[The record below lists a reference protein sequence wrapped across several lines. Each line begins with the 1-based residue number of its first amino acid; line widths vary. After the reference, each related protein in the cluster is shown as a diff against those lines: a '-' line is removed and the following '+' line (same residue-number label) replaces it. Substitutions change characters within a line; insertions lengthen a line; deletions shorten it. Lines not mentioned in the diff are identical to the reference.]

1 MPYAITAW
9 KWIRHCCNICHH
21 WVGSISI
28 CQVTIYGAPAPRLAL
43 ENSNHYA
50 PLLSVLY
57 FPFSETTPTYD
68 QNDNLTKMQDT
79 LGASTYTYDAV
90 NRLASATDPRGFGI
104 AYTRDANGNVTK
116 VTYPGNKTVS
126 YTYDAVNRL
135 KTVSIDWLA
144 KTAAYVYDDAGRM

>member
-1 MPYAITAW
+1 M
-9 KWIRHCCNICHH
+9 
-21 WVGSISI
+21 
-28 CQVTIYGAPAPRLAL
+28 AL